1 MNDETLVDEDHIII
15 NNSWS
20 RGTEDVNDIR
30 PKNQGQGDNLSFLVL
45 DNVTTDDFIVLV
57 VSKVKVTILFLVT
70 S

>member
-1 MNDETLVDEDHIII
+1 MNDETLVSEDHITI

-30 PKNQGQGDNLSFLVL
+30 PKNQGQGDNLNFLVL
-45 DNVTTDDFIVLV
+45 DNFITDDFIVL
-57 VSKVKVTILFLVT
+57 SSREKVTILFLIT

>member
-45 DNVTTDDFIVLV
+45 DNVTTYDFIVLV
-57 VSKVKVTILFLVT
+57 ISKVKVTILFLVT